1 MRPVTLS
8 WRNWTSAGS
17 DAGGLRA
24 AAIYGLNVLGIL
36 RDNLDERARRS
47 G

>member
-1 MRPVTLS
+1 LYRQSQMMARQ
-8 WRNWTSAGS
+8 G
-17 DAGGLRA
+17 
-24 AAIYGLNVLGIL
+24 VLLVL